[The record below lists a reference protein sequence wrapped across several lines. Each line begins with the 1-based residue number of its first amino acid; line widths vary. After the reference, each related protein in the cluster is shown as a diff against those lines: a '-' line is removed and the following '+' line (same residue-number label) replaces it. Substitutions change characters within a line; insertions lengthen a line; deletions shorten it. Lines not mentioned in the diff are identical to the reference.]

1 MFCGNGMETVMVM
14 MGRVA
19 THLLV
24 LGVLEELADVFTS
37 EDTGLT
43 VSGCSEVVGLWGVE
57 RLGGERRT
65 GTILRAPEADI
76 VSRW

>member
-1 MFCGNGMETVMVM
+1 METVMVM

-24 LGVLEELADVFTS
+24 LGVLEKLADVFTS

-43 VSGCSEVVGLWGVE
+43 VSGFSEVVGLWGVE
-57 RLGGERRT
+57 RLGGRKTYGDNLE
-65 GTILRAPEADI
+65 GT
-76 VSRW
+76 